1 MEIRNWKKVF
11 LSVFYPGFPMGVLAF
26 GAMTVTATVV

>member
-1 MEIRNWKKVF
+1 MKIGNPKQIL
-11 LSVFYPGFPMGVLAF
+11 LSAFYPGFSARILAF